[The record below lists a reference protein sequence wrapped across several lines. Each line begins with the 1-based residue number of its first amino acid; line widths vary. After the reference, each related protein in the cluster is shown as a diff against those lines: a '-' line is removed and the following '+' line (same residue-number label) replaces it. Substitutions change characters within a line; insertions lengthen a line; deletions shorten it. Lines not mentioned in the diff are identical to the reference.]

1 MTSKMKQRLRR
12 VSDPSIHSLDK
23 KLDTLTSLIERDFE
37 SNKEFKGRT
46 SNRIERLEVKVEVL
60 KDGLN
65 SAERI
70 QTERIYN
77 IEKQQAETKTILAS
91 VQAIKGQIMR
101 VMVNGFFGIFSIIS
115 IAGGCI
121 VYFLRG

>member
-1 MTSKMKQRLRR
+1 MTNKMKQRLRR
-12 VSDPSIHSLDK
+12 VSDPTIHSLDK

-37 SNKEFKGRT
+37 SNKEFKGST
-46 SNRIERLEVKVEVL
+46 TGKIERLELKVETL

-65 SAERI
+65 SAEKM

-101 VMVNGFFGIFSIIS
+101 VMVNGFFGMFSIVS
-115 IAGGCI
+115 IAGAAI
-121 VYFLRG
+121 VYFIRG